1 MLVHDPAKFPL
12 VGELGFAV
20 APGTETFVSIQK
32 NEVSHGKYIL
42 NINNQ
47 LINQLINHDM
57 VN

>member
-1 MLVHDPAKFPL
+1 MLYLQMLVHDPAKFPL

-42 NINNQ
+42 NIYSE
-47 LINQLINHDM
+47 LINHYM
-57 VN
+57 H